1 MDPVALVGL
10 SFFTAGAFGY
20 VLHAMAVRGLQTQS
34 AADQQ
39 RIREL
44 ELDAHAAERRF
55 LGEINALE
63 SAHHSTLSEE
73 RGKLTRLRIEHADT
87 LARERDQVSAEA
99 REQARRE
106 FENQASLFSVSIR
119 PYVRIMKDDGYF
131 NSSFETQT
139 GYQYQL
145 LINGIPA
152 FQPHI
157 IVESTEQT
165 KKFNDENL
173 HTLIEQATKAA
184 ESAVALYIGKAGRHV
199 NIVQALVE
207 RISR

>member
-1 MDPVALVGL
+1 MDSVVLVGL
-10 SFFTAGAFGY
+10 SLLSASVLGF
-20 VLHAMAVRGLQTQS
+20 VLHGRAVGNLQVRS
-34 AADQQ
+34 AADQE

-44 ELDAHAAERRF
+44 ELAAHTAERRF
-55 LGEINALE
+55 LADINALE
-63 SAHHSTLSEE
+63 TAHHGALSEE
-73 RGKLTRLRIEHADT
+73 RDKFTRLRIEHAEA
-87 LARERDQVSAEA
+87 LAREREHAAAEA
-99 REQARRE
+99 REQARRD

-119 PYVRIMKDDGYF
+119 PYVKIIKDEGYF

-152 FQPHI
+152 FQPHV
-157 IVESTEQT
+157 IVESTDQA

-173 HTLIEQATKAA
+173 NLLIQQATKAA
-184 ESAVALYIGKAGRHV
+184 ESAVALYVGKAGRHV

-207 RISR
+207 QIKR